1 MVVDG
6 SLFQNLRDFLD
17 SSNVIVGAG
26 TGPEDFLVGE
36 GLRPR
41 HAYAIKGIYNFGE
54 KEMILLQNPQGDH
67 NYRGKHHNEDE
78 WDEEDQLKVQEAR
91 QQRGLTMKFDSRSMF
106 WMELSMIRRYIEQI
120 IVCFLTEEN
129 EQNEEG
135 QQKEELQWRKVY
147 NEEIMWEPNRNNG
160 GCVMQK
166 NRDTYFRNPQFEIEI
181 SENTEVLILLQQEEN
196 RRVSQEPFYEG
207 IGFEIFS
214 QNHQNMKT
222 CNGLIPKQLKKV
234 PKSLFQCLGG
244 YQRNRQ
250 ISLKKNL
257 EKGKYTLF
265 CSTYT
270 PTVATKRFKL
280 MIWSLTSNKDQDD
293 PTIQVRELS
302 LEEYGED
309 QRNFV

>member
-1 MVVDG
+1 M
-6 SLFQNLRDFLD
+6 
-17 SSNVIVGAG
+17 
-26 TGPEDFLVGE
+26 
-36 GLRPR
+36 
-41 HAYAIKGIYNFGE
+41 
-54 KEMILLQNPQGDH
+54 
-67 NYRGKHHNEDE
+67 
-78 WDEEDQLKVQEAR
+78 
-91 QQRGLTMKFDSRSMF
+91 QRNK
-106 WMELSMIRRYIEQI
+106 
-120 IVCFLTEEN
+120 
-129 EQNEEG
+129 
-135 QQKEELQWRKVY
+135 
-147 NEEIMWEPNRNNG
+147 
-160 GCVMQK
+160 
-166 NRDTYFRNPQFEIEI
+166 DTYFRNPQFEIEI